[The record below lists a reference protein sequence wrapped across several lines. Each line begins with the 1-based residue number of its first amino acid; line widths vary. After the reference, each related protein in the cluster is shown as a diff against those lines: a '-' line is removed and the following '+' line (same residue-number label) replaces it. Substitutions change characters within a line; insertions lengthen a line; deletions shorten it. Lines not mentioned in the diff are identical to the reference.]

1 MTDRLHSESVVIQ
14 VPPVGSAR
22 LSIVDFAE
30 PVETTES
37 ASLLRIEHGRRPV
50 KMHGANATG
59 ESLVTNGAI
68 GADIIRLPA
77 GYGFS
82 PHTHPGHHVLAVLGG
97 RGTITYGGRVYETLA
112 GQIYLVEGL
121 VPHAVGAISDHVIL
135 AIGSPHRT
143 VDSPERMTLVEYDA
157 VVSPLGD
164 LHCLICD
171 KRSAMP
177 RLLHDAD
184 CPHCPCPACA
194 GA

>member
-1 MTDRLHSESVVIQ
+1 MTDELRTEAAAVH
-14 VPPVGSAR
+14 VPLVGSAL
-22 LSIVDFAE
+22 LSIVDFAKL
-30 PVETTES
+30 VESTEG
-37 ASLLRIEHGRRPV
+37 ASLLQIEHGRRPV

-97 RGTITYGGRVYETLA
+97 RGTITYAGRVYETTA

-135 AIGSPHRT
+135 AVGSPHRT
-143 VDSPERMTLVEYDA
+143 VDSEERMTLVEYQA
-157 VVSPLGD
+157 VVSPVGD

-171 KRSAMP
+171 KRSRMP
-177 RLLHDAD
+177 RLLHEEE
-184 CPHCPCPACA
+184 CPHCPCPTCA
-194 GA
+194 GG